1 MMTDKYHNDVEEQV
15 LRTLLYFDIF
25 NYPLNAAEVF
35 AFLRVKEN
43 SVGATTKSLDSLV
56 ERKIIFR
63 FGNLY
68 SLHADEKNI
77 RRRLKGNTEAEKWLQ
92 VAQRQAGFIGK
103 FPFVRAVMASGS
115 LSKGYM
121 DEKSDLDF
129 FVVTTP
135 GRLWIARTLL
145 VMYKRIFLANS
156 HKMFCV
162 NYFVDAEHLEIEEK
176 NIFTATE
183 LVTLIPLYN
192 VHGYQSVMDSNAWVK
207 GFFPNFE
214 RKKPPVATN
223 EGSAG
228 LRRLSEL
235 LFFPLTG
242 WLDKFFMYISLK
254 RWIRLYGGQY
264 SREDFEIA
272 FKTRRHVSKNH
283 PNHYQKKVLERYQRK
298 VMEFQNRLAQLPTYE

>member
-1 MMTDKYHNDVEEQV
+1 MSVDKCHTDKEEHV
-15 LRTLLYFDIF
+15 LKTLLYFDIF

-35 AFLRVKEN
+35 SFLAVKEN
-43 SVGATTKSLDSLV
+43 SVHAATKCLDRLV
-56 ERKIIFR
+56 ERKHVFR
-63 FGNLY
+63 FGDLY

-77 RRRLKGNTEAEKWLQ
+77 RRRLKGNTEAEKWLKI
-92 VAQRQAGFIGK
+92 AQKQAGFIGK

-129 FVVTTP
+129 FIVTAP

-145 VMYKRIFLANS
+145 VIYKRVFRANS
-156 HKMFCV
+156 HKQFCV

-192 VHGYQSVMDSNAWVK
+192 AHGYQNVMDSNSWVK
-207 GFFPNFE
+207 RFFPNFE
-214 RKKPPVATN
+214 RRKPRISIKENSPA
-223 EGSAG
+223 
-228 LRRLSEL
+228 LRKLYEL
-235 LFFPLTG
+235 LFFPVSG
-242 WLDKFFMYISLK
+242 WLDNFFMYISLK
-254 RWIRLYGGQY
+254 RWIRLYGRQY
-264 SREDFEIA
+264 SREDFDIA

-283 PNHYQKKVLERYQRK
+283 PNHYQKKVLQRYQRK
-298 VMEFQNRLAQLPTYE
+298 VTEFQNRLAQLPTYE